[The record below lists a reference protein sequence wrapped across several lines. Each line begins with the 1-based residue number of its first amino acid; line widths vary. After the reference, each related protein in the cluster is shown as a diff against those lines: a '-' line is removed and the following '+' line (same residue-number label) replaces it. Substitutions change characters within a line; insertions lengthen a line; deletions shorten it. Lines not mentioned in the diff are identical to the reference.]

1 MPRNGS
7 MTRTTI
13 MDAAE
18 GLILETGFAAASV
31 DRVIERAGVTKGT
44 FFYHFHN
51 KAGLARALVERY
63 AELDLQNLETNL
75 ARAEKLSRDPLQ
87 QLLIFVGLFQEA
99 AEELTEPYPG
109 CLFASY
115 CSEAGLFDEDTLR
128 IIQDTMGTWRTRL
141 SAKIAEVMTQ
151 RTPRAEVDAET
162 LADMITVIF
171 EGAFMLSKSLKDPKV
186 VARQLGH
193 YRTYLELLFADN
205 PAAAA

>member
-1 MPRNGS
+1 MPRNGAT
-7 MTRTTI
+7 TRTTI

-44 FFYHFHN
+44 FFYHFQS

-63 AELDLQNLETNL
+63 ADLDLQNLEGNM

-87 QLLIFVGLFQEA
+87 QLLIFIGLFQEA
-99 AEELTEPYPG
+99 AEGLTEPYPG

-115 CSEAGLFDEDTLR
+115 CSEAGLFDEETLR
-128 IIQDTMGTWRTRL
+128 IIRDTMTTWRMRL
-141 SAKIAEVMTQ
+141 SAKIAEVMEKH
-151 RTPRAEVDAET
+151 PPHAEVDADS

-171 EGAFMLSKSLKDPKV
+171 EGAFMLSKSLEDPKV
-186 VARQLGH
+186 VAQQLGH
-193 YRTYLELLFADN
+193 YRNYLEFLFADA
-205 PAAAA
+205 PAGTA